1 MMQSP
6 ELYWAIKMLLP
17 LFLGA
22 VVTYVIGK
30 IVSRIKGDRI
40 GGVVSAVMALAVT
53 VAAYIFCLNYP
64 FNGSS
69 AAGGQVGWLTALNPD
84 ALSLFM
90 VKVIFPLIILIVI
103 YSFGYMKNDL
113 GTDKYY
119 ALLLIMT
126 GGMVGVVSTR
136 DIVSLYVFFEILS
149 ISSYCLVSFRK
160 EAWEPIEAGFKYVIT
175 NALGSTVAILGL
187 GLLYMY
193 SGTLFIPEI
202 AAGISNLPEPVV
214 LVSLILVI
222 TGFGVKAAMVPLH
235 FWLPDAHSA
244 APSGISA
251 LLSGVVIQVGFFVI
265 LRLILTVFAIQMQM
279 VGMILIVFAVITMTY
294 GNFIAISQTDIKRML
309 AYSSVAQMGYIILG
323 FGVGFY
329 FQSVNGFTGGLFHI
343 ETHAFMK
350 ALAFLSVGYI
360 IERTGSRQI
369 SDLKGVG
376 RAMPFAGVAFTIAA
390 LGLAGIPA
398 FSGFMSKLMIYKC
411 GFQAGTTLGVVLSSI
426 AILNSIISLG
436 YYMPAIYT
444 FFSVGDPAG
453 VPLKRVGASSAI
465 MLPIAVMALITLIL
479 GWYPE
484 LGLGPV
490 NASVTE
496 IFRIIGG

>member
-1 MMQSP
+1 MIESP
-6 ELYWAIKMLLP
+6 ELYWAIRMLLP

-22 VVTYVIGK
+22 VVSYVVGK
-30 IVSRIKGDRI
+30 TTSKLKGDRI
-40 GGVVSAVMALAVT
+40 GGAVSAAITLVVTIAVYILCLTYPLA
-53 VAAYIFCLNYP
+53 
-64 FNGSS
+64 GS
-69 AAGGQVGWLTALNPD
+69 AVGGQIGWLSALNPD

-90 VKVIFPLIILIVI
+90 VKIIFPLIILVAI
-103 YSFGYMKNDL
+103 YSLGYMKHDL

-126 GGMVGVVSTR
+126 GGMVGVVSAR

-187 GLLYMY
+187 SLLYMY
-193 SGTLFIPEI
+193 SGSLYMPEI
-202 AAGISNLPEPVV
+202 AAQISNWPELPV
-214 LVSLILVI
+214 LVALILVI

-235 FWLPDAHSA
+235 SWLPDAHSA

-251 LLSGVVIQVGFFVI
+251 LLSGIVIQVGFFAM
-265 LRLILTVFAIQMQM
+265 LRLILTVFSIQMQM
-279 VGMILIVFAVITMTY
+279 VGTILIVFAVITMTY
-294 GNFIAISQTDIKRML
+294 GNFIAIAQTDIKRML

-360 IERTGSRQI
+360 IEKTGTRQI
-369 SDLKGVG
+369 ADLKGAG
-376 RAMPFAGVAFTIAA
+376 RMMPLTGIAFTIAA

-411 GFQAGTTLGVVLSSI
+411 GFQAGTALGVALSSI
-426 AILNSIISLG
+426 AIANSIISLG
-436 YYMPAIYT
+436 YYMPAIHT
-444 FFSVGDPAG
+444 LFSAGEPAG
-453 VPLKRVGASSAI
+453 VQLNRTGASPAI
-465 MLPIAVMALITLIL
+465 MLPVVVMALVTLVL

-490 NASVTE
+490 NSAVTE

>member
-6 ELYWAIKMLLP
+6 ELFWIIRMLSP
-17 LFLGA
+17 LFTGA
-22 VVTYVIGK
+22 VVSYVIGK
-30 IVSRIKGDRI
+30 ITSRVKGDQY
-40 GGVVSAVMALAVT
+40 GGAVAAAITLAVT
-53 VAAYIFCLNYP
+53 IVVYVLCFTCPLA
-64 FNGSS
+64 GS
-69 AAGGQVGWLTALNPD
+69 AAGIRTGWFGALEPD

-90 VKVIFPLIILIVI
+90 VKVIFPMIILVTI
-103 YSFGYMKNDL
+103 YSLSYMKNDL

-119 ALLLIMT
+119 ALLLIMA
-126 GGMVGVVSTR
+126 GGMVGVAGAR

-175 NALGSTVAILGL
+175 NALGSTLAILGL
-187 GLLYMY
+187 SLLYMY
-193 SGTLFIPEI
+193 SGSVYMPEI
-202 AAGISNLPEPVV
+202 AARISSLPELPV
-214 LVSLILVI
+214 LVALILVI
-222 TGFGVKAAMVPLH
+222 AGFGVKAAMVPLH
-235 FWLPDAHSA
+235 SWLPDAHSA

-251 LLSGVVIQVGFFVI
+251 LLSGIVIQVGFFAM
-265 LRLILTVFAIQMQM
+265 LRLFLTVFSVQTKM
-279 VGMILIVFAVITMTY
+279 VGTILIVFAIITMTY
-294 GNFIAISQTDIKRML
+294 GNFIAIAQTDIKRML

-329 FQSVNGFTGGLFHI
+329 YQSLNGFAGGLFHI

-350 ALAFLSVGYI
+350 ALAFLSAGYI
-360 IERTGSRQI
+360 IEKAGTRQI
-369 SDLKGVG
+369 ADLKGAG
-376 RAMPFAGVAFTIAA
+376 RAMPFAGIAFTIAA

-411 GFQAGTTLGVVLSSI
+411 GFQAGTTLGVVLSSLAI
-426 AILNSIISLG
+426 ANSIISLG

-444 FFSVGDPAG
+444 LFSVGKPEG
-453 VPLKRVGASSAI
+453 IQPKKTGPFPVAI
-465 MLPIAVMALITLIL
+465 LLPILAMVLITLVL

-484 LGLGPV
+484 AGLGPV
-490 NASVTE
+490 NPAVTE